1 MTGELVL
8 ITGAS
13 GFLGAQLVNET
24 LKAGYRVRGTVRRQ
38 AQVESLEA
46 FFRPNYGDRVE
57 FATIPNMT
65 QEGAYDAV
73 LHDVD
78 YIFHVA
84 SPLASPSH
92 GADTDYKAVYIEP
105 AVEGVTT
112 ILDAATK
119 YPSIKRVVI
128 TSSVAALRPLE
139 GISDG
144 TIESE
149 QSGANI
155 QLSPDHPFASFG
167 EAYAG
172 SKILADQATTAF
184 VKARQPK
191 YSTVTIHPTFIY
203 GRNIIQTSFS
213 QLSGTNAFLW
223 HSLQGPQPI
232 VGSRAV
238 HVLDVAEAHLRALEL
253 VADKDPYMDPS
264 SWTGGTAKFIVAAP
278 SFDWLDIA
286 EFTRRKYPQIGSKL
300 EEGKTIAGSY
310 DTSRAT
316 SILGL
321 KSFRP
326 IEEMVT
332 DVIDQLLEFPDFP
345 KKD

>member
-1 MTGELVL
+1 MAGELVL

-46 FFRPNYGDRVE
+46 FFRPSYGDRVE
-57 FATIPNMT
+57 FATIPDMT

-73 LHDVD
+73 LHGVD

-92 GADTDYKAVYIEP
+92 GADTDFKAVYIEP
-105 AVEGVTT
+105 AVKGVTT

-119 YPSIKRVVI
+119 YPSVKRVVI

-139 GISDG
+139 GVPDG
-144 TIESE
+144 TVESE

-155 QLSPDHPFASFG
+155 HISPDHKLTSYE
-167 EAYAG
+167 EAYFA
-172 SKILADQATTAF
+172 SKILADQATTDF
-184 VKARQPK
+184 VKARKPK

-203 GRNIIQTSFS
+203 GRNILQTSFS
-213 QLSGTNAFLW
+213 ELSGTNGFLW
-223 HSLQGPQPI
+223 HSLQSPQPL

-238 HVLDVAEAHLRALEL
+238 HVLDVTEAHLKALEF
-253 VADKDPYMDPS
+253 AAEKDPYTDPS
-264 SWTGGTAKFIVAAP
+264 SWTGGIAKFIVAAP
-278 SFDWLDIA
+278 SFKWEDIA

-300 EEGKTIAGSY
+300 EEDKPTAGSY
-310 DTSRAT
+310 DTSRAAD
-316 SILGL
+316 ILGL
-321 KSFRP
+321 KSLRP

-332 DVIDQLLEFPDFP
+332 DVIDQLLEFTDFP
-345 KKD
+345 KQL